1 MPNRTGA
8 PPQLHRLLRVVPVA
22 QTRGLDGGSLVVA
35 SLELYAEGFLLH
47 TQLRTD
53 ARPLREEGG
62 GPGGAPPGAPGTWQ
76 RVQDFRS
83 PQLLIET
90 TDDRGGTY
98 DCWSGGGYGGGAAS
112 GQMVWRQ
119 DYYFAPAPDPAA
131 GELRLSVPALEWV
144 SHGTGQPRP
153 TVAAT
158 QPIGWALVVPLG

>member
-8 PPQLHRLLRVVPVA
+8 TPQLHRLVRVVPVA
-22 QTRGLDGGSLVVA
+22 QTRDLEGGSLIIT

-53 ARPLREEGG
+53 TRP
-62 GPGGAPPGAPGTWQ
+62 APSPGAPGTWQ

-83 PQLLIET
+83 PQLLFEA

-98 DCWSGGGYGGGAAS
+98 GCWVGGGYGGGAAP
-112 GQMVWRQ
+112 GQMLWRQ

-144 SHGTGQPRP
+144 SYGTGQPRP

-158 QPIGWALVVPLG
+158 QSIGWTFVVSLDGPGVDGA